1 MWQEIMSYENPR
13 IASLRESRNF
23 AVLLFTFIKAAI
35 AFGLMYYFEYGLY
48 VIIIYLIYSLE
59 SISSFQNLNREEA
72 NDLFSKLDNG
82 VEIQNLKREIEVL
95 KEKLSDHEDRLLD
108 VDLDNT

>member
-1 MWQEIMSYENPR
+1 MSYENPR

-23 AVLLFTFIKAAI
+23 AVLLFTFIKAAF

-95 KEKLSDHEDRLLD
+95 KEKLSDHEDRLLN
-108 VDLDNT
+108 VELDNT